1 MAKVELHPDFKDF
14 LKLFNSHGVEYL
26 LVGGYA
32 VGFHGYPRATADMN
46 VWIAVNEHNAAA
58 AVAALR
64 DFGIPEKEIT
74 DTLFM
79 EKDKIIRMGVP
90 PIRIEVLT
98 GVSGV
103 DFHECYGRRIEV
115 LIDDINIYMIDMI
128 IIYKENQK
136 IMINLFLLIPLTL
149 RASPLIK
156 GGVQDLAFFFV
167 PL

>member
-1 MAKVELHPDFKDF
+1 MLLSFAEGWSMAKVELHPDFKDF
-14 LKLFNSHGVEYL
+14 LKLFNSHNVEYL
-26 LVGGYA
+26 LIGGYA
-32 VGFHGYPRATADMN
+32 VGYHGYPRATADMD
-46 VWIAVNEHNAAA
+46 VWIAVNERNAAA
-58 AVAALR
+58 AAAALR

-115 LIDDINIYMIDMI
+115 AIDDITVNFISLDD
-128 IIYKENQK
+128 
-136 IMINLFLLIPLTL
+136 L
-149 RASPLIK
+149 RRNKQAS
-156 GGVQDLAFFFV
+156 GRYQDLDDIEHL
-167 PL
+167 P